1 MHSCIKGLGV
11 MVELDV
17 KDVKLVLH
25 ILHWFSNNHTCV
37 DSTLIWMKIT
47 EFTSYMC
54 HESWDTIILEN
65 TLYCNVCLILLGIDL
80 RECSSYHGKA
90 LDCFF
95 EH

>member
-25 ILHWFSNNHTCV
+25 ILHLFFNHTYI
-37 DSTLIWMKIT
+37 DFTLIWMKIT

-54 HESWDTIILEN
+54 HES
-65 TLYCNVCLILLGIDL
+65 
-80 RECSSYHGKA
+80 
-90 LDCFF
+90 
-95 EH
+95 

>member
-25 ILHWFSNNHTCV
+25 ILHLFFNHTYI
-37 DSTLIWMKIT
+37 DFTLIWMKIT

-65 TLYCNVCLILLGIDL
+65 ILYCNVCSILLGIDL

-90 LDCFF
+90 LDCFLQ
-95 EH
+95 H